1 MRTSIRLLIF
11 ATIVAAIF
19 LTLAPH
25 AEGQRLATAAI
36 TTVSRTGD
44 VLTQLPAPPG
54 AVAAPDLIGT
64 WTGTLTPEAPDES
77 ADGGMI
83 VIRREGET
91 LLVTAG
97 PNADQQFAA
106 EKVANVDDGLRFELS
121 LPGDTVRIMQ
131 FDVRIKGRQMTGKVT
146 MIRDGESRTG
156 TLAFAKQ

>member
-36 TTVSRTGD
+36 TAVSPTED
-44 VLTQLPAPPG
+44 VLPQLPAPPG
-54 AVAAPDLIGT
+54 GVAAADLVGT

-77 ADGGMI
+77 ADDGMI
-83 VIRREGET
+83 VIRREGAA
-91 LLVTAG
+91 LVVTAG
-97 PNADQQFAA
+97 PNAEQQFSA
-106 EKVANVDDGLRFELS
+106 EKVVTVDAGLTFELS

-146 MIRDGESRTG
+146 MTGDGESRSG
-156 TLAFAKQ
+156 VLAFAKQ